1 MPRRLSWKLIL
12 SLTVIVVLVRGFY
25 GLYAVRTEKRRLMD
39 MMVLGADQLSRSI
52 TSATWHSM
60 LADQRSSAYETMSVI
75 AEKQGV
81 DRIRMFNREGRL
93 MFSTRPAEREAHANL
108 SSEVCSACHQGGGRL
123 ESLSAGS
130 RVRFGTNPEGG
141 RTLNMVTPIY
151 NERACSQAPCHAHPT
166 SIKVLG
172 VLDVALRLDSVER
185 DSEGYRLQVLG
196 LTLFEVV
203 VIALF
208 IVLFVRRFV
217 SRPIQELIEGTKSVA
232 AMQLDQP
239 IRIRHGSQELDEL
252 SASFNTMR
260 ERLAGALDRINQFTQ
275 ELEAKVADRT
285 EQLKAAHKKLL
296 VADRLASLG
305 QLSASVAHEIN
316 NPIAA
321 VLNLS
326 MLMQRIMKDHGIP
339 AGREAEFRKYLGQVV
354 SETSRVGRIVSDLL
368 AFSRRSKPQRTEADL
383 NKLVV
388 RTLALVDHKMKL
400 SDTTVEMKL
409 DADLPQL
416 LCDSSQMQQ
425 VVLNL
430 VLNAAEATQPR
441 GHGRI
446 LVSTRRSADG
456 KAVELAVED
465 NGEGIPPE
473 NLRKIFDP
481 FFTTK
486 PEGKGVGLGLAVVYG
501 IVQGHGGEVDAASAP
516 GEGTRFT
523 VSLPLESGPRPEGS
537 APADAPGA
545 GVAR

>member
-1 MPRRLSWKLIL
+1 
-12 SLTVIVVLVRGFY
+12 
-25 GLYAVRTEKRRLMD
+25 
-39 MMVLGADQLSRSI
+39 
-52 TSATWHSM
+52 
-60 LADQRSSAYETMSVI
+60 MSV
-75 AEKQGV
+75 Q
-81 DRIRMFNREGRL
+81 
-93 MFSTRPAEREAHANL
+93 
-108 SSEVCSACHQGGGRL
+108 
-123 ESLSAGS
+123 S

-141 RTLNMVTPIY
+141 QTLNMVTPIY
-151 NERACSQAPCHAHPT
+151 NERACSQAPCHAHPR

-172 VLDVALRLDSVER
+172 VLDVAQRLDSVER

-217 SRPIQELIEGTKSVA
+217 SRPIQELIEGTKAVA

-275 ELEAKVADRT
+275 KLEVKVADRT

-326 MLMQRIMKDHGIP
+326 MLLQRIMKDNGIP
-339 AGREAEFRKYLGQVV
+339 AGREGEFRKYLGQVV

-400 SDTTVEMKL
+400 SDTTVEMTL
-409 DADLPQL
+409 DADLPPL

-456 KAVELAVED
+456 KAVELVVED

-481 FFTTK
+481 FVTTK
-486 PEGKGVGLGLAVVYG
+486 PEEKGVGLGLAVVYG
-501 IVQGHGGEVDAASAP
+501 IVQGHGGEV
-516 GEGTRFT
+516 R
-523 VSLPLESGPRPEGS
+523 R
-537 APADAPGA
+537 
-545 GVAR
+545 R